1 MRSCEILCNIKRS
14 MRHLERFS
22 VVIRGNRIAKLVK
35 LIQIMN
41 VDEEI
46 EKLKEEITKLGEKQA
61 DGSVKVKF
69 GKLFDET
76 GDIFEAL
83 GGTLRAA
90 KKRKIISFA
99 AEMLLQ
105 GRDNNVEIILL
116 PQ

>member
-1 MRSCEILCNIKRS
+1 MRQEI
-14 MRHLERFS
+14 FS
-22 VVIRGNRIAKLVK
+22 NFTLTASAASTSL
-35 LIQIMN
+35 LAMN

-46 EKLKEEITKLGEKQA
+46 DKLKEEMLKLGEKQP

-90 KKRKIISFA
+90 KKRKIVTFA

-105 GRDNNVEIILL
+105 GRDNNVDIVLL
-116 PQ
+116 PSS